1 LFAGHH
7 HWNAGVNL
15 TENFRLHVVVDSICE
30 VCEPVMQPMP
40 EGEPVIDFGRHRHR
54 AQASNVLV
62 ADLAL
67 DAARLDQTD
76 PQPRLG
82 LAKVLSLTE
91 ANEHRIG
98 IILGQFAMRKWL

>member
-1 LFAGHH
+1 
-7 HWNAGVNL
+7 
-15 TENFRLHVVVDSICE
+15 
-30 VCEPVMQPMP
+30 
-40 EGEPVIDFGRHRHR
+40 
-54 AQASNVLV
+54 VLV